1 MFLKTVNVALLYSQQ
16 ILKFRSTR
24 RSNTMLKLPVI
35 STDYSSFKAFNI
47 MHVNVHSKDIP

>member
-1 MFLKTVNVALLYSQQ
+1 MFRKTVNVALLYSQQ

-24 RSNTMLKLPVI
+24 RSNTMLILLII
-35 STDYSSFKAFNI
+35 STDYSSFKAFNT

>member
-1 MFLKTVNVALLYSQQ
+1 MFRKTVNVALLYSQQ

-24 RSNTMLKLPVI
+24 RSNTMLILLII
-35 STDYSSFKAFNI
+35 STDYSTFKDLHI